1 MTPASTRLQRIARKS
16 HLFRVRSQWVG
27 RLRSVAVAVLLV
39 SGQSLGGQ
47 SPTRTATRDA
57 SVPRAVMERTAQ
69 VTPAREVVAAPLP
82 PAEAIAGAVS
92 DYRAG
97 GQARVLTLG
106 NVALYP
112 FGHGQASL
120 VCTVLHVCVVE
131 LQQGEV
137 IIDAPL
143 AGDQARWIVQT
154 ARTGPG
160 GATPLV
166 VVKPTQCDIATNL
179 VVPTDRRIYD
189 VTLTAPPCGARGAVA
204 ANRLMARHARF
215 YYPDDLPNDLW
226 PSADGPRAEAAMW
239 RSWPYPASAGSPVPN
254 LVSVAAIPRRAPGEG
269 VFNREYRVKRDRRGP
284 FGLFGTK
291 PLDFP
296 WAPEAIADDG
306 LHVYVALPT
315 EARAHAAPVL
325 YALEEDGSRTMINYS
340 VRNDPRGA
348 DTFVT
353 DRIFRRG
360 LFVLGAGE
368 RVQHLEFENRAWGR
382 SADAP
387 APADSAERGGQP

>member
-1 MTPASTRLQRIARKS
+1 MPASTRLQLILRESPNLRARS
-16 HLFRVRSQWVG
+16 RCFGCLAG
-27 RLRSVAVAVLLV
+27 VAAALLLA
-39 SGQSLGGQ
+39 SAQPLGGQ
-47 SPTRTATRDA
+47 SSTRTATREA
-57 SVPRAVMERTAQ
+57 SRTRAVVEQPAQ
-69 VTPAREVVAAPLP
+69 VAAAREVVAAPLT

-120 VCTVLHVCVVE
+120 ACTVLHVCVVE

-143 AGDQARWIVQT
+143 SGDQARWIVQT

-189 VTLTAPPCGARGAVA
+189 VTLTAPPCGARGGVA

-215 YYPDDLPNDLW
+215 YYPDDLPTDLW
-226 PSADGPRAEAAMW
+226 PSADGPRAEVAMW
-239 RSWPYPASAGSPVPN
+239 RAWPYPASVGSPVPN
-254 LVSVAAIPRRAPGEG
+254 LMNVAATPWRAPGEG

-315 EARAHAAPVL
+315 VARAHAAPVL
-325 YALEEDGSRTMINYS
+325 YALEDDGSRTMINYS
-340 VRNDPRGA
+340 VRNDPRGG

-387 APADSAERGGQP
+387 APADSAVRGGQP

>member
-1 MTPASTRLQRIARKS
+1 MEQPAQPA
-16 HLFRVRSQWVG
+16 
-27 RLRSVAVAVLLV
+27 A
-39 SGQSLGGQ
+39 
-47 SPTRTATRDA
+47 
-57 SVPRAVMERTAQ
+57 
-69 VTPAREVVAAPLP
+69 AREVVAAPLTP
-82 PAEAIAGAVS
+82 TEAIAGAVG

-120 VCTVLHVCVVE
+120 ACTVLHVCVVE

-143 AGDQARWIVQT
+143 AGDQVRWIVQT

-215 YYPDDLPNDLW
+215 YYPDDLPTDLW
-226 PSADGPRAEAAMW
+226 PSADGTGGPRAELAMW
-239 RSWPYPASAGSPVPN
+239 RSWPYPVSAGSAVPN
-254 LVSVAAIPRRAPGEG
+254 LVGVAAMPRRAAGEG
-269 VFNREYRVKRDRRGP
+269 AFNREYRVKRDRRGP

-306 LHVYVALPT
+306 LHVYIALPT
-315 EARAHAAPVL
+315 AARAHAAPVL
-325 YALEEDGSRTMINYS
+325 YALEDDGSRTMINYS
-340 VRNDPRGA
+340 VRNEPRGG

-360 LFVLGAGE
+360 LFVLGAGD
-368 RVQHLEFENRAWGR
+368 RAQHLEFENRAWGR

-387 APADSAERGGQP
+387 VPADSAERGAQP

>member
-1 MTPASTRLQRIARKS
+1 MKTIARGTS
-16 HLFRVRSQWVG
+16 
-27 RLRSVAVAVLLV
+27 
-39 SGQSLGGQ
+39 
-47 SPTRTATRDA
+47 T
-57 SVPRAVMERTAQ
+57 PRASIEQSAQ
-69 VTPAREVVAAPLP
+69 VTAAREVVAAPLTP
-82 PAEAIAGAVS
+82 SAAIAGAVRE
-92 DYRAG
+92 YRAG

-106 NVALYP
+106 TAVVYP

-120 VCTVLHVCVVE
+120 TCTVLHVCVVE
-131 LQQGEV
+131 LEQGEV

-189 VTLTAPPCGARGAVA
+189 VMLAAPPCGTRGAVA
-204 ANRLMARHARF
+204 AQQLTARHARF
-215 YYPDDLPNDLW
+215 YYPDDLPTDLW
-226 PSADGPRAEAAMW
+226 PSADGPRAEVAMW
-239 RSWPYPASAGSPVPN
+239 RTWPYSASAGSPMPN
-254 LVSVAAIPRRAPGEG
+254 LVSVAAVSRGAPGEG
-269 VFNREYRVKRDRRGP
+269 VFNREYRVKRNRRGP

-296 WAPEAIADDG
+296 WAPDAIADDG
-306 LHVYVALPT
+306 LHVYLALPT

-325 YALEEDGSRTMINYS
+325 YALEDDGSRTMINYS
-340 VRNDPRGA
+340 VRNDPRGG

-360 LFVLGAGE
+360 LFVLGAGD
-368 RVQHLEFENRAWGR
+368 RMQQLEFENRAWGR
-382 SADAP
+382 NADAP
-387 APADSAERGGQP
+387 TSADSAERGGKP